1 MAFYL
6 HRAFAGDPG
15 IHALNDLRI
24 VDAEQPEVDG
34 RPGVAQI
41 DHLIVHPWGLVII
54 ESKSVH
60 DQVTVRADGSGGDEW
75 TRRMRGREHGFPS
88 PIRQAERQAALL
100 RQYLQRHREQLLGR
114 MAVGL
119 RTLSRLVKGT
129 DQRGFTQMPIQIV
142 VAISDG
148 GTIRRSGGWTEPST
162 PFRSFVT
169 KADLVAD
176 KIREEIGRHRE
187 GDRLLGEDRGD
198 YGVWMM
204 QPDEVAAVADFLA
217 ASSTPRE
224 DPPVAPGA
232 APAATVPAATSV
244 PAGGFSPACSKCG
257 SAALSAQWGRYGYY
271 WKCGDCGQNTSMPT
285 VCEACGAHGERGR
298 VVRIRK
304 AGPEYTRTCEACGI
318 GQLVWRE
325 P

>member
-1 MAFYL
+1 MQRRAPEAEGTMRERGATGGAGADKAPRAKSNDTIRREAGARAERQMAFYL
-6 HRAFAGDPG
+6 HRAFTGDAG

-24 VDAEQPEVDG
+24 VDPVQPEVDG

-75 TRRMRGREHGFPS
+75 TRRVRRREHGFPS
-88 PIRQAERQAALL
+88 PIRQAERQAAFL
-100 RQYLQRHREQLLGR
+100 RQFLQRHREQLLGR

-119 RTLSRLVKGT
+119 RTLSRLVHGT
-129 DQRGFTQMPIQIV
+129 DQRSFAQMPIQIV

-176 KIREEIGRHRE
+176 KIREEIGKHRE
-187 GDRLLGEDRGD
+187 GDRLPTS
-198 YGVWMM
+198 VKI
-204 QPDEVAAVADFLA
+204 VAAFSGSRSVARL
-217 ASSTPRE
+217 RQ
-224 DPPVAPGA
+224 
-232 APAATVPAATSV
+232 
-244 PAGGFSPACSKCG
+244 C
-257 SAALSAQWGRYGYY
+257 
-271 WKCGDCGQNTSMPT
+271 
-285 VCEACGAHGERGR
+285 H
-298 VVRIRK
+298 
-304 AGPEYTRTCEACGI
+304 
-318 GQLVWRE
+318 
-325 P
+325 